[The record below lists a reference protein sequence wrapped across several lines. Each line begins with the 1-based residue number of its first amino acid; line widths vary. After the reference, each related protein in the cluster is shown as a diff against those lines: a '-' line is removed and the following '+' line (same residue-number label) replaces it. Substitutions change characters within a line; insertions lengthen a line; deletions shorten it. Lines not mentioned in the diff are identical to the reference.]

1 MLDRGELN
9 KLSTR
14 KDGVAYRA
22 RQGLTRQRLTRA
34 LWAPMSLARVV
45 SSQLRLVDVWG
56 RENVGLGETVAQI
69 SFAFPLV
76 FGFGPELFGS
86 FSLLFVP

>member
-14 KDGVAYRA
+14 KDSVAYRA
-22 RQGLTRQRLTRA
+22 RQAGLTRQRLTRA

-56 RENVGLGETVAQI
+56 RENVGLLAKRVTH
-69 SFAFPLV
+69 
-76 FGFGPELFGS
+76 
-86 FSLLFVP
+86 